1 MQFLRLADV
10 PIDQHD
16 RVFRYSPTRALL
28 GTFSVLGA
36 SGGLALFGWN
46 QQAGL
51 AYYLAGVLLLGLIVM
66 QKFIRAR
73 FQPSN
78 WLVRLSD
85 QGIFLQFR
93 SYLNQHFPAHDL
105 TVVFI
110 PYIEI
115 RSVRLVQE
123 RSNIPYR
130 DLDRPLA
137 ERSYIQRRRLVEL
150 ELTGDLAPLTQ
161 ALANESIKH
170 PSSVTLYKHYP
181 VRMTS
186 PPFVQVEWGVVP
198 GPDVLVDALRRYT
211 NIASPIEVSHDYEH
225 LEGLS
230 REEQESRLLS
240 LVEAGKTL
248 DAVYVARKLYS
259 YDLTQARAFVEG
271 LHGSRSL

>member
-1 MQFLRLADV
+1 MRLAD
-10 PIDQHD
+10 IAMGQHD
-16 RVFRYSPTRALL
+16 RVFRYSPTWALL
-28 GTFSVLGA
+28 GAFSILGA

-51 AYYLAGVLLLGLIVM
+51 AYYLAGVLLFGLIVM
-66 QKFIRAR
+66 SKFILAR

-85 QGIFLQFR
+85 KGIFLQFR
-93 SYLNQHFPAHDL
+93 SYLNHHFPAHDL

-123 RSNIPYR
+123 CSNIPYR
-130 DLDRPLA
+130 DLDQPLA
-137 ERSYIQRRRLVEL
+137 ERSYVQRRRFVEL
-150 ELTGDLAPLTQ
+150 ELTGDLSPLAQ
-161 ALANESIKH
+161 ALAGESTKRL
-170 PSSVTLYKHYP
+170 SSVTLYKHCP
-181 VRMTS
+181 VRMTT

-198 GPDVLVDALRRYT
+198 GPDVLVDSLRRYT
-211 NIASPIEVSHDYEH
+211 NIASPIEVSHDYAN

-230 REEQESRLLS
+230 REEQETRLLS
-240 LVEAGKTL
+240 LVQAGKTL

-271 LHGSRSL
+271 LHGNR

>member
-1 MQFLRLADV
+1 MRLMRLADV
-10 PIDQHD
+10 SIDQHD
-16 RVFRYSPTRALL
+16 RVFRYSPFRALFVTL
-28 GTFSVLGA
+28 SIICA

-46 QQAGL
+46 RQAGL
-51 AYYLAGVLLLGLIVM
+51 AYYLAGVLLLGLVVM
-66 QKFIRAR
+66 SKFILAR

-85 QGIFLQFR
+85 QGMFLQFR

-123 RSNIPYR
+123 RSNFPYR

-137 ERSYIQRRRLVEL
+137 ERSYVQRRRLVEI
-150 ELTGDLAPLTQ
+150 ELTGDLSPLAQ
-161 ALANESIKH
+161 ALAGESAKR
-170 PSSVTLYKHYP
+170 PSSVTLYKHCP

-198 GPDVLVDALRRYT
+198 GPDVLMDALRRFT
-211 NIASPIEVSHDYEH
+211 NIASPVEVSHDYAN

-230 REEQESRLLS
+230 REEQETRLLS
-240 LVEAGKTL
+240 LVEAGKSL
-248 DAVYVARKLYS
+248 DAVYVARRLYS
-259 YDLTQARAFVEG
+259 SDLTQASAFVEG
-271 LHGSRSL
+271 LRGSR